1 MEEKRINTIVTEESI
16 VESLHKQLDNNEFSM
31 LEKALKHLDNQKA
44 MCRTL
49 IFWLIAHLKNYRVW
63 NIANSRKS
71 FQSSQF
77 RLNRKLSQKA
87 RYTSVYQAIRYLVLC
102 TILKVHTA
110 LQRNSIRFQRKY
122 SWVFISKIGVL
133 NRSPLNL
140 KSPMN
145 SGHFYPLNKYI
156 LSSII

>member
-31 LEKALKHLDNQKA
+31 LEKALKAFGQSKSNVSDIDILLD
-44 MCRTL
+44 CT
-49 IFWLIAHLKNYRVW
+49 
-63 NIANSRKS
+63 
-71 FQSSQF
+71 F

-87 RYTSVYQAIRYLVLC
+87 RYTSVYQAIRFLVLC

-122 SWVFISKIGVL
+122 S
-133 NRSPLNL
+133 
-140 KSPMN
+140 
-145 SGHFYPLNKYI
+145 
-156 LSSII
+156 